1 VAGAAE
7 YIPVLIRKD
16 LLKLSLQEA
25 FLLIGLQMSAT
36 YLRIMPVTPLF
47 GFLRKMSER
56 RFFRGFNWGCTAFI
70 WLPLEVWV
78 AFCTGCRQMD
88 GDKRNMDIL
97 QING

>member
-1 VAGAAE
+1 MAGAAE

-47 GFLRKMSER
+47 GFFAQNVGAKIFPWFQLGMHGVYLAAFVSLGRVLHR
-56 RFFRGFNWGCTAFI
+56 LQANGRG
-70 WLPLEVWV
+70 
-78 AFCTGCRQMD
+78 
-88 GDKRNMDIL
+88 
-97 QING
+97 